1 MRSGRVDGVGWS
13 RRVAGL
19 AAVVGLAGCPKAPPP
34 SPLLSVSPPENVFL
48 RSSFDT
54 DPSAYLGRFL
64 PEDDL
69 DLDESR
75 GMALACSSLVSWEF
89 IDGGGVQTRE
99 VFAASSG
106 VAARLGLPP
115 LGEVSGGRHQRRVAW
130 VEYTLT
136 GKMVSHV
143 EDPAALAACCKDQPD
158 QCTDRMV
165 GEFLQGTG
173 AVFFETAEHRGLGA
187 RAEAPGVDQEASVMR
202 EQGVHAQRT
211 LVFPQP
217 VYFAFKATP
226 TPYRHQA
233 VRTCRVAA
241 PADQKTAGV
250 LVLSSSS
257 GPSSTERA
265 ARRRARAG
273 LLEQVEQAT
282 GLAAEAKAKGTVL
295 GVQEVDWCAEAVEV
309 AGVVQHEAHVV
320 GVVTAE
326 EQARVQALPWP
337 ELETPVAVPAPAPAL
352 EPCAEWVDSQP
363 ASPDGHFVVGR
374 TLLPALTASGARMRA
389 RAQLR
394 SRAGWVTGLGGVALA
409 KGAALDVQEQD
420 WCVRRHQTGAW
431 ARYEAA
437 VLGFVSHAEQDRIR
451 SLPPLETRLAPPAP

>member
-1 MRSGRVDGVGWS
+1 MQSGRVEGVGWS
-13 RRVAGL
+13 RRAAGL
-19 AAVVGLAGCPKAPPP
+19 AAVVGLAGCPKVPPP

-136 GKMVSHV
+136 GKMVSRV

-187 RAEAPGVDQEASVMR
+187 RAEAPGVDREASLMR
-202 EQGVHAQRT
+202 EQGVHAQRM

-226 TPYRHQA
+226 TPYRHHA

-241 PADQKTAGV
+241 PADQKTPGA

-257 GPSSTERA
+257 GPSPTEQA

-273 LLEQVEQAT
+273 LLAQVEQAT
-282 GLAAEAKAKGTVL
+282 GLAAEAKTKGTVL
-295 GVQEVDWCAEAVEV
+295 GVQEVDWCAEAVQV

-337 ELETPVAVPAPAPAL
+337 ELETPVAAPAL